1 MTSEQ
6 KTASNIEIRPVY
18 SKSEKEI
25 FVKLLCDI
33 YEDEPNWIPPLVM
46 ERMDAINDKKNPYF
60 EHAEVRFWVAF
71 KDGKPVGRISAQMD
85 ELVPKH
91 HGVNSG
97 HYGYFDCI
105 DDQEVADALFAT
117 ASEWLKENGM
127 VEVIG
132 PFCLSINEETGML
145 VEGHDT
151 PPRLLMGHSRPYYE
165 KLVKNAGFEQVKDT
179 WAYKLDIS
187 ESILPPTIQKL
198 VDRAVDKG
206 QVTFRPINMDKYE
219 EELKIILDIFND
231 AWTDNWKYI
240 PFTQAELDHA
250 VKELKMIIREDFTYI
265 AEVDGVPQAM
275 MVTLPNINEII
286 ADLDGKLFPFGIFK
300 LLWRL
305 KLKPSFKTV
314 RVPLMGVR
322 KEYQNSRLS
331 GIMSFG
337 LFEACRQ
344 SAIKIGCVEAELS
357 WVLEDNTRL
366 SKLLET
372 IGCVRYK
379 TYRMFQKEL

>member
-1 MTSEQ
+1 MKS
-6 KTASNIEIRPVY
+6 SNIEIKPVR
-18 SKSEKEI
+18 SKAERKE
-25 FVKLLCDI
+25 FVKVLWSI
-33 YEDEPNWIPPLVM
+33 YEGEPNWVPPLLM
-46 ERMDAINDKKNPYF
+46 ERMDAIDESKNPYF
-60 EHAEVRFWVAF
+60 EHAEVRFWLAY
-71 KDGKPVGRISAQMD
+71 KDGKAVGRISAQID
-85 ELVPKH
+85 ELVPER
-91 HGVNSG
+91 HGINTG

-105 DDQEVADALFAT
+105 DDQEVANALFNT
-117 ASEWLKENGM
+117 ACDWLKNNGM

-151 PPRLLMGHSRPYYE
+151 PPRLLMGHSRPYFE
-165 KLVKNAGFEQVKDT
+165 KLVYGSGLERVKDT

-187 ESILPPTIQKL
+187 EPILPPTIQKL
-198 VDRAVDKG
+198 VNRAVDKG
-206 QVTFRPINMDKYE
+206 QVKFRPINMDKYE

-231 AWTDNWKYI
+231 AWIDNWKYI
-240 PFTQAELDHA
+240 PFTQSELDHA

-286 ADLDGKLFPFGIFK
+286 SDLDGKLFPTGIFK

-322 KEYQNSRLS
+322 TEYQNSRLS

-344 SAIKIGCVEAELS
+344 SAIKLGCVEAELS
-357 WVLEDNTRL
+357 WVLEENTRL
-366 SKLLET
+366 SKLLES
-372 IGCVRYK
+372 IGCIKYK
-379 TYRMFQKEL
+379 TYRLFQKEL

>member
-1 MTSEQ
+1 MTPSD
-6 KTASNIEIRPVY
+6 IEIKPAITKDER
-18 SKSEKEI
+18 KT
-25 FVKLLCDI
+25 FVKLLWDI
-33 YEDEPNWIPPLVM
+33 YDGEPNWVPPLIM
-46 ERMDAINDKKNPYF
+46 ERMDAIDEKKNPYF
-60 EHAEVRFWVAF
+60 LHAEVKLWIAY
-71 KDGKPVGRISAQMD
+71 KDGKPVGRISAQVD

-91 HGVNSG
+91 HGIQTG
-97 HYGYFDCI
+97 HYGFFDCI
-105 DDQEVADALFAT
+105 NDQDVANALFDT
-117 ASEWLKENGM
+117 ACTWLKEKGM

-132 PFCLSINEETGML
+132 PFSLSINEETGML

-151 PPRLLMGHSRPYYE
+151 PPRLLMGHSRPYFE
-165 KLVKNAGFEQVKDT
+165 KLVNGAGLNKVKDT
-179 WAYKLDIS
+179 WAYRLNIS
-187 ESILPPTIQKL
+187 EPILPDTIQKL
-198 VDRAVDKG
+198 VNRAVDRG

-231 AWTDNWKYI
+231 AWIGNWKYI
-240 PFTQAELDHA
+240 PFTEEELDHA

-286 ADLDGKLFPFGIFK
+286 SDLNGKLFPFGVFK

-322 KEYQNSRLS
+322 TEYQNSRLS

-344 SAIKIGCVEAELS
+344 SAIKLGCEEAELS
-357 WVLEDNTRL
+357 WVLEENTRL
-366 SKLLET
+366 SKLLESV
-372 IGCVRYK
+372 GCVKYK
-379 TYRMFQKEL
+379 TYRLFQKDL

>member
-1 MTSEQ
+1 MTS
-6 KTASNIEIRPVY
+6 SNIEIKPVL
-18 SKSEKEI
+18 SKMERKE
-25 FVKLLCDI
+25 FVKVLWGI
-33 YEDEPNWIPPLVM
+33 YKDEPNWIPPLIK
-46 ERMDAINDKKNPYF
+46 ERMDAIDKSKNPYF
-60 EHAEVRFWVAF
+60 QHAEVRFWLAY
-71 KDGKPVGRISAQMD
+71 KDGKPVGRISAQID

-91 HGVNSG
+91 HGVNTG

-105 DDQEVADALFAT
+105 DDQEVANALFKT
-117 ASEWLKENGM
+117 ACDWLRENGM

-151 PPRLLMGHSRPYYE
+151 PPMLLMGHSRPYFE
-165 KLVKNAGFEQVKDT
+165 KLVTSAGLKKIKDT
-179 WAYKLDIS
+179 WAYTLDITKP
-187 ESILPPTIQKL
+187 ILSPTIQKL
-198 VDRAVDKG
+198 IDRAVNKG
-206 QVTFRPINMDKYE
+206 QVKFRPINMDKYE

-231 AWTDNWKYI
+231 AWIENWKYI

-250 VKELKMIIREDFTYI
+250 VKELKLLIREDFTYI
-265 AEVDGVPQAM
+265 AEVDGVPAAM

-286 ADLDGKLFPFGIFK
+286 SDLDGKLFPTGIFK
-300 LLWRL
+300 LFWRL

-322 KEYQNSRLS
+322 TEYQNSRLS

-344 SAIKIGCVEAELS
+344 SAVKLGCDEAELS
-357 WVLEDNTRL
+357 WVLEENTRL

-372 IGCVRYK
+372 VGCVKYK
-379 TYRMFQKEL
+379 TYRLFQKEL

>member
-1 MTSEQ
+1 MAS
-6 KTASNIEIRPVY
+6 SNIEIKPAITKAER
-18 SKSEKEI
+18 ET
-25 FVKLLCDI
+25 FVKLLWNVYDG
-33 YEDEPNWIPPLVM
+33 EPNWVPPLVM
-46 ERMDAINDKKNPYF
+46 ERMDAIDEKKNPYF
-60 EHAEVRFWVAF
+60 LHAEVKFWIAY
-71 KDGKPVGRISAQMD
+71 KDGKPVGRISAQID

-91 HGVNSG
+91 HGVNTG

-105 DDQEVADALFAT
+105 DDQGVANVLFET
-117 ASEWLKENGM
+117 ACQWLKEKGM

-132 PFCLSINEETGML
+132 PFSLSINEETGML

-151 PPRLLMGHSRPYYE
+151 PPRLLMGHSRPYFE
-165 KLVKNAGFEQVKDT
+165 RLVTGEGLKKIKDT
-179 WAYKLDIS
+179 WAYTLDIS
-187 ESILPPTIQKL
+187 KPILPPTIQKL
-198 VDRAVDKG
+198 VNRAVEKG

-231 AWTDNWKYI
+231 AWIENWKYI

-286 ADLDGKLFPFGIFK
+286 RDLDGKLFPFGVFK

-322 KEYQNSRLS
+322 TEYQNSRLS

-337 LFEACRQ
+337 LFESCRQ
-344 SAIKIGCVEAELS
+344 SAIKIGCEEAELS
-357 WVLEDNTRL
+357 WVLEENTRL
-366 SKLLET
+366 SKMLES
-372 IGCVRYK
+372 IGCVKYK
-379 TYRMFQKEL
+379 TYRLFQKDL